1 MDDYLSKPLCR
12 DEFERIMQR
21 WLPEGGQ
28 IPAASVNGHRPTE
41 AVAAGDTVESV
52 LDLPTVLELQEALT
66 AQMSA
71 ELVDTLGEQ
80 VELLIAALCQGER
93 REVARVAHLLKGSC
107 AGLGMNRLRA
117 CSQQLEDSGGEG
129 AAVDETVQ
137 ALRATA
143 AEGREAL
150 RELLFA

>member
-1 MDDYLSKPLCR
+1 M
-12 DEFERIMQR
+12 
-21 WLPEGGQ
+21 
-28 IPAASVNGHRPTE
+28 
-41 AVAAGDTVESV
+41 

-80 VELLIAALCQGER
+80 VELLIAALRQGER

-117 CSQQLEDSGGEG
+117 CSQLLEDSGGEG
-129 AAVDETVQ
+129 AAVDETVE

-143 AEGREAL
+143 AEAAKRYASCCSHDRRQPAAARRGGPRPP
-150 RELLFA
+150 